1 MLQGMPPPATAP
13 QDYNATF
20 SKHERAEFSYK
31 LLQLVRLNTKFR
43 NAVSQLAAAAHDLS
57 GGFKDLKRGR
67 VKDGVLA
74 HAQSIDTISDAYLA
88 FAQTLSAVG
97 PKAIQTFEGPIQ
109 GIANSYVS
117 SYSNL
122 DRECH
127 TRMTC
132 LTKHQKRVE
141 KELASPWPWKRIS
154 GSYSEQQ
161 LTRDLSAVLAEKDQL
176 SKFYVSRVYAQDVD
190 TIAAVNALGCAN
202 LEILKDALGGW
213 TTCQLNGLKDRVVVG
228 CEAVAMLRS
237 PTLPTNLS
245 QFTSPL
251 QAVSPH
257 LYPAMTHNQSS
268 HSQGGSSQEGMGARS
283 STMPRLGTASR
294 EAAASTSKEVA
305 HPSPK
310 SFHSAEF
317 SPRQTRTELNDRF
330 NASNLSSSFAKE
342 SVTQN
347 AKAGGTVTPMS
358 MGGQAEKPT
367 YDQPTIAHNGVFEDV
382 NTRKIDENK
391 FENKIGNRGIQE
403 DSVQANGLSLLPVV
417 HSSPQISDDV
427 DIHAPPNS
435 RTSENSQD
443 TLQNSVS
450 TEHLRSLVSVENASR
465 AAAMLASSATLPHPK
480 APSSSS
486 SSKMGLKSALRSSGF
501 DSFPRSA
508 STTGTKY
515 ASTPVLSQDVA
526 TMKDRSYTVGGSG
539 PHMDTSEEPQN
550 FGRVRRKSVHFT
562 NPHGPMVEFWDG
574 STGHA
579 EEVMSIS
586 NASLSG
592 DEQETAAQEKVQQPS
607 KPPALLRQRPMDIDT
622 MRSLYPDMFITE
634 SRRLSS
640 TPVQYVENTFFS
652 ENEAQRRVGP
662 PVFFPPQADV
672 QSEAG
677 SVVGQ
682 VEMGASQHMAG
693 RVLFIA
699 IYKHV
704 PKETKEMAMEKGD
717 VLEIAKRSGKWV
729 LATKVAASQAPA
741 DRGPSRGT
749 ESGWVPAAF
758 VMKYSL
764 Q

>member
-1 MLQGMPPPATAP
+1 MLQPTATAP
-13 QDYNATF
+13 NDYNATF

-31 LLQLVRLNTKFR
+31 LLQLVRLNSKFR

-74 HAQSIDTISDAYLA
+74 HAQSIDAISDSYLA

-117 SYSNL
+117 SYSNM

-127 TRMTC
+127 TRMTS
-132 LTKHQKRVE
+132 LNKLQKRVE

-161 LTRDLSAVLAEKDQL
+161 LTRDLSAVLAEKEQL
-176 SKFYVSRVYAQDVD
+176 SAFYVSRVYAQDVD
-190 TIAAVNALGCAN
+190 TIEAVSALGGAN
-202 LEILKDALGGW
+202 LQILQDALGGW
-213 TTCQLNGLKDRVVVG
+213 TAGGWTMNGLKDREVG
-228 CEAVAMLRS
+228 CDAVAILRS
-237 PTLPTNLS
+237 PTVPSNYS
-245 QFTSPL
+245 QFTSPA
-251 QAVSPH
+251 QDVSPH
-257 LYPAMTHNQSS
+257 LYPAMTHAQSS
-268 HSQGGSSQEGMGARS
+268 HSQDASSQQGSLAVRS
-283 STMPRLGTASR
+283 STMPRLGTTSR
-294 EAAASTSKEVA
+294 EAAATNSKEVA

-317 SPRQTRTELNDRF
+317 SPKQTRMDLKGRMD
-330 NASNLSSSFAKE
+330 ASNLPSIFTKE
-342 SVTQN
+342 SVSQS
-347 AKAGGTVTPMS
+347 AKLGGGTVTPMS
-358 MGGQAEKPT
+358 LGSQSAEKSA
-367 YDQPTIAHNGVFEDV
+367 DSQPASVFEDLGS
-382 NTRKIDENK
+382 TKIEGNGIENN
-391 FENKIGNRGIQE
+391 ESGNRDIQE
-403 DSVQANGLSLLPVV
+403 DPIQANKPSLLPVV
-417 HSSPQISDDV
+417 HSSPQISDDL
-427 DIHAPPNS
+427 DSSNGPPNS
-435 RTSENSQD
+435 RTSDISQD
-443 TLQNSVS
+443 TLRNSVS

-486 SSKMGLKSALRSSGF
+486 SAKMGLKSALRSSGF

-508 STTGTKY
+508 STIGSKF
-515 ASTPVLSQDVA
+515 ASTPVLSQNVA
-526 TMKDRSYTVGGSG
+526 TMKDRSYTVGGGGS
-539 PHMDTSEEPQN
+539 HLDTSEESQT

-592 DEQETAAQEKVQQPS
+592 DEQDVAAPQEEVQLPG
-607 KPPALLRQRPMDIDT
+607 KPPAPLRARPMDIDT

-634 SRRLSS
+634 SRRMSS

-677 SVVGQ
+677 SVVGH

-729 LATKVAASQAPA
+729 LATKVAASA
-741 DRGPSRGT
+741 DRGSTRVT

>member
-1 MLQGMPPPATAP
+1 MLQPTAIAP
-13 QDYNATF
+13 NDYNATF

-31 LLQLVRLNTKFR
+31 LLQLVRLNSKFR
-43 NAVSQLAAAAHDLS
+43 NAVSQLAAAANDLS

-74 HAQSIDTISDAYLA
+74 HAQSIDAISDAYLA

-127 TRMTC
+127 TRMTS
-132 LTKHQKRVE
+132 LNKHQKRVE

-176 SKFYVSRVYAQDVD
+176 SKLHVSRVYAQDVD
-190 TIAAVNALGCAN
+190 TIAAVSALGCAN
-202 LEILKDALGGW
+202 LQILQDALGGW
-213 TTCQLNGLKDRVVVG
+213 TTGGWTTNGLKGREVG
-228 CEAVAMLRS
+228 YDAVTMLRS
-237 PTLPTNLS
+237 PTVPSNHS
-245 QFTSPL
+245 QFTSPA

-257 LYPAMTHNQSS
+257 LYSAMTHSQSS
-268 HSQGGSSQEGMGARS
+268 HSQEGNSQQGSLAVRS
-283 STMPRLGTASR
+283 STMPRLGTATR
-294 EAAASTSKEVA
+294 ETATPNTKEVA

-317 SPRQTRTELNDRF
+317 SPKQPRMDLKDRMD
-330 NASNLSSSFAKE
+330 ASNLPSILTKE
-342 SVTQN
+342 SVSQS
-347 AKAGGTVTPMS
+347 AKAEGGTVTPMS
-358 MGGQAEKPT
+358 LGGQSAEKPV
-367 YDQPTIAHNGVFEDV
+367 DHQPVSVLDELGSMKIVDNG
-382 NTRKIDENK
+382 IENNGSGSR
-391 FENKIGNRGIQE
+391 ENQE
-403 DSVQANGLSLLPVV
+403 DPVQANKPSLLPVV
-417 HSSPQISDDV
+417 HSSPQISDDL
-427 DIHAPPNS
+427 DMNAPPNS
-435 RTSENSQD
+435 RTSDNSQD
-443 TLQNSVS
+443 TLRNSVS

-486 SSKMGLKSALRSSGF
+486 SAKVGLKSALRSSGF

-508 STTGTKY
+508 STIGTKY
-515 ASTPVLSQDVA
+515 ASTPVLSQDVS

-539 PHMDTSEEPQN
+539 PHLDTSEESQT

-592 DEQETAAQEKVQQPS
+592 DEQDVTASQEKVQLPG
-607 KPPALLRQRPMDIDT
+607 KPPAPLRARPMDIDT

-634 SRRLSS
+634 SRKMSS

-677 SVVGQ
+677 SVVGH
-682 VEMGASQHMAG
+682 VEVGATQHMAG
-693 RVLFIA
+693 RALFIA

-717 VLEIAKRSGKWV
+717 VVEIAKRSGKWV
-729 LATKVAASQAPA
+729 LATKVAAS
-741 DRGPSRGT
+741 DRGSTRVT